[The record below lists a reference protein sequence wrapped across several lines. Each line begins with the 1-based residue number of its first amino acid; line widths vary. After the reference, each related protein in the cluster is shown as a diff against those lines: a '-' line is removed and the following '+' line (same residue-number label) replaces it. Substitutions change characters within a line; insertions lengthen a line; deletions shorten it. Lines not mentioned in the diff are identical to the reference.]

1 MNLKHYNY
9 YLVSLV
15 FLGLAFAKAQS
26 PTLESKSLKSEI
38 SQSVNPLH
46 ADDVIAQQIWVDS
59 IYNQMTT
66 RQKIGQLFM
75 VDLFSNKE
83 KAHIDKVRNLIKNHE
98 IGGIIFSKGT
108 PQLQAP
114 LTNELQAL
122 SNVPLMIGMD
132 AEWGLAMRLENTFA
146 YPWNMTLGANPGD
159 ELTYEVGKRIGEHCK
174 RLGVHINFAPDVDIN
189 TNPDNPI
196 IGNRSFGE
204 DRDNVTRKALAFMNG
219 MQSVGVLASAKH
231 FPGHGDTDQDSHKT
245 LPTVSFDAK
254 RINEIELYPYKRLI
268 DNNLASVMVAHLNV
282 PSLETRAGYPTSL
295 SEKVV
300 SGLLQRDLGFQGLIF
315 TDALNMKGAS
325 NFSSPGD
332 IDLAA
337 FKAGNDVL
345 LISEN
350 VPKAIDKIE
359 EALKNGEITEDRLKQ
374 SVVKILQ
381 AKYLVGL
388 HQYTPIELSGL
399 QEDLITNQDVLLYE
413 KSISNSVTLLK
424 NTSNLLP
431 LKNLETKKIAYVQM
445 GDDHGDAFIE
455 QLNKYSRVDLVRAAR
470 LDELM
475 NKLSAY
481 NTVIIGFHKSND
493 SPWKSY
499 SISDKELT
507 WMYEIA
513 RKHDVILDAFV
524 NPYTFRKLKST
535 TNFESIIASYQNSEV
550 SQQVSA
556 QMIFGARDFKGK
568 LPVTSGEFKV
578 GTGIYLPS
586 IGRLSYSTIPESAG
600 LSSAMIAKIDSIAN
614 HTIDHQGAPGMQVL
628 VARKGRVVFDTSYG
642 FHTYDKRRRVSRS
655 DKYDIASVT
664 KIVATL
670 PLVMELQ
677 EQGILSL
684 DDTLGELLPAYRN
697 TDKENITIKQ
707 MLSHYARLKP
717 WTPFYSNTLDS
728 ITQKPLKQLY
738 SNTKKGGYSLIVA
751 NNLYGKSVLKD
762 SISNSIRLSSLREK
776 LEYKYSDFPY
786 YILKDFIE
794 GYYNQDLNELT
805 QNHFY
810 ASLGMENTTYLPRNK
825 FDKSEIVPTENDTV
839 FRDQLVHGFVHDQGA
854 AMQGGIGGH
863 AGVFSTSNDIA
874 KMMQMYLQGGYY
886 GGKSYFKEET
896 INTFNFCYYCDQ
908 EVRRGVG
915 FDKPQLDEVGPTC
928 GCVSMQS
935 FGHSGFTGAYTWAD
949 PENEIVYVFLANRIH
964 PDANNKFLIE
974 ENIRTNIQQVIY
986 DHIIE

>member
-15 FLGLAFAKAQS
+15 FLGIAFAKAQS

-300 SGLLQRDLGFQGLIF
+300 SGLLKRDLGFQGLIF

-388 HQYTPIELSGL
+388 HQYKPIELSGL

-455 QLNKYSRVDLVRAAR
+455 QLNKYS
-470 LDELM
+470 
-475 NKLSAY
+475 
-481 NTVIIGFHKSND
+481 
-493 SPWKSY
+493 
-499 SISDKELT
+499 
-507 WMYEIA
+507 
-513 RKHDVILDAFV
+513 
-524 NPYTFRKLKST
+524 
-535 TNFESIIASYQNSEV
+535 
-550 SQQVSA
+550 
-556 QMIFGARDFKGK
+556 
-568 LPVTSGEFKV
+568 
-578 GTGIYLPS
+578 
-586 IGRLSYSTIPESAG
+586 
-600 LSSAMIAKIDSIAN
+600 
-614 HTIDHQGAPGMQVL
+614 
-628 VARKGRVVFDTSYG
+628 
-642 FHTYDKRRRVSRS
+642 
-655 DKYDIASVT
+655 
-664 KIVATL
+664 
-670 PLVMELQ
+670 
-677 EQGILSL
+677 
-684 DDTLGELLPAYRN
+684 
-697 TDKENITIKQ
+697 
-707 MLSHYARLKP
+707 
-717 WTPFYSNTLDS
+717 
-728 ITQKPLKQLY
+728 
-738 SNTKKGGYSLIVA
+738 
-751 NNLYGKSVLKD
+751 
-762 SISNSIRLSSLREK
+762 
-776 LEYKYSDFPY
+776 
-786 YILKDFIE
+786 
-794 GYYNQDLNELT
+794 
-805 QNHFY
+805 
-810 ASLGMENTTYLPRNK
+810 
-825 FDKSEIVPTENDTV
+825 
-839 FRDQLVHGFVHDQGA
+839 
-854 AMQGGIGGH
+854 
-863 AGVFSTSNDIA
+863 
-874 KMMQMYLQGGYY
+874 
-886 GGKSYFKEET
+886 
-896 INTFNFCYYCDQ
+896 
-908 EVRRGVG
+908 
-915 FDKPQLDEVGPTC
+915 
-928 GCVSMQS
+928 
-935 FGHSGFTGAYTWAD
+935 
-949 PENEIVYVFLANRIH
+949 
-964 PDANNKFLIE
+964 
-974 ENIRTNIQQVIY
+974 
-986 DHIIE
+986 